1 MCRFRRAELLSN
13 DDVTSLQVNT
23 RGNKMAC
30 CQAKR
35 IHSIPNQ
42 LSWSSDNGLISA
54 TSGIAVL
61 GEQGSAGLDFTILD

>member
-13 DDVTSLQVNT
+13 NDVVYLQVNT
-23 RGNKMAC
+23 RRNKMAC
-30 CQAKR
+30 YQAER
-35 IHSIPNQ
+35 IDSIPNQ

-61 GEQGSAGLDFTILD
+61 GKQGSAGLDFTILD